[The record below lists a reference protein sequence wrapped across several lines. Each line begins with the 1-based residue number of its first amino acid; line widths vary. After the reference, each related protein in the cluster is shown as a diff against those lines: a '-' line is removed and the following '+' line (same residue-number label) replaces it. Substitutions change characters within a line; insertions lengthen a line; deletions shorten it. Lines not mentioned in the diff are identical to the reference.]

1 MLRNDGRLKSLEVR
15 VTWGHG
21 VIGNPLAVFY
31 AFCVFVRR
39 GGSFLRGSGWAFFSV
54 SALSGVLW
62 LVASCARLA
71 VESSGSDVFSFMKQF
86 SLVRDFRERGGSM
99 RGCAAVSG
107 KSSRREDF
115 YLDELVIRRAATNAP
130 ARL

>member
-1 MLRNDGRLKSLEVR
+1 ML
-15 VTWGHG
+15 
-21 VIGNPLAVFY
+21 GNPLAVFY
-31 AFCVFVRR
+31 AFGVFVRR

-86 SLVRDFRERGGSM
+86 SLARDFSR
-99 RGCAAVSG
+99 ASG
-107 KSSRREDF
+107 
-115 YLDELVIRRAATNAP
+115 LG
-130 ARL
+130 